1 MKYRNVRQNARPFSG
16 SFCRAL
22 FRRLRRGPAETAVAT
37 TTAPSILD
45 QAPQFNATIEKVA
58 PIPVPTEQ
66 ASSQGNQKYHDII
79 VRPPEKELSSEAKG
93 YPGHTALYSGNPRR
107 GRSRQLLEA
116 AGLLQQV
123 KAPANVWMDGGVWLM
138 KPQNLKCRAFP

>member
-1 MKYRNVRQNARPFSG
+1 MDWIVKNGENISPRRMAFFYEIHEKRRQNARPFSG

-22 FRRLRRGPAETAVAT
+22 FRRLRLAVRRKAVAT

-66 ASSQGNQKYHDII
+66 ASSQGNQKY
-79 VRPPEKELSSEAKG
+79 RM
-93 YPGHTALYSGNPRR
+93 T
-107 GRSRQLLEA
+107 
-116 AGLLQQV
+116 
-123 KAPANVWMDGGVWLM
+123 
-138 KPQNLKCRAFP
+138 